1 MQKIKNVSVIGSG
14 IMGQQIAL
22 NAALCDF
29 DVVLNDTNKEAL
41 DKAKIWINDYLAS
54 RITKGKLTE
63 EQVNSAKSKLHFED
77 NLTNTVK
84 KADLV
89 IEVIIENLDIKQNL
103 FRQLDELAPKHALL
117 VSNSSRIA
125 SSKMAQVVN
134 RKDKVANFHYFNPAL
149 IMELVEVVKG
159 PHTSDETI
167 EVLMQFAR
175 DNNKTPI
182 LLKKEI
188 DGFVVNRVLGRIMD
202 EALNLLEL
210 EIATPEEIDLGL
222 VKGLN
227 HPIGPFKLMD
237 LTGIDLAYAIRKRRT
252 DISDPSYDPN
262 YKIPHVLQ
270 EKIDKGELGRK
281 TGKGWYTY

>member
-1 MQKIKNVSVIGSG
+1 MQKIKNVSVIGAG

-22 NAALCDF
+22 NAALCHF
-29 DVVLNDTNKEAL
+29 DVVLNDSNKEAL
-41 DKAKIWINDYLAS
+41 DKAKTWANEYLAS
-54 RITKGKLTE
+54 RISKGKLTE
-63 EQVNSAKSKLHFED
+63 EQVNTAKSKLSFEAD
-77 NLTNTVK
+77 LTNTVK
-84 KADLV
+84 NADLV

-103 FRQLDELAPKHALL
+103 FKQIDKLAPKHALL

-125 SSKMAQVVN
+125 SSEIAQVVD

-149 IMELVEVVKG
+149 VMELIEVVKG

-167 EVLMQFAR
+167 EALMQFAR
-175 DNNKTPI
+175 DNKKTPI

-188 DGFVVNRVLGRIMD
+188 DGFVVNRVLGGIMD

-210 EIATPEEIDLGL
+210 GIATPEEIDLGL
-222 VKGLN
+222 MKGLN

-252 DISDPSYDPN
+252 DKSDPSYDPN
-262 YKIPHVLQ
+262 YKIPRVLQ
-270 EKIDKGELGRK
+270 EKIERGELGRK
-281 TGKGWYTY
+281 TGKGWYSY